1 MLPIE
6 IFKKIIEKEKIISE
20 DKMLEI
26 EKEIKGKSIILE
38 EYCISKGIINEDSFY
53 EKAAPYFNVSFVDLK
68 KQIIPYDILNL
79 ISEPIA
85 QTYKVI
91 SFKKD
96 KEELKIAT
104 LDPQNLQIFEFIKKR
119 IDLPIKIYLTTPSGF
134 KKTLRQYHIGLK
146 AELTKIATKEESDI
160 ELQKIGSDL
169 PIIRIV
175 DTLIEYAIF
184 QNASDIHIEPAEKE
198 VNIRYRI
205 DGILKDIMSLP
216 KNIQTGVIARIK
228 ILSNL
233 KLDEH
238 RLPQDGRFKISSVDY
253 KISFRVS
260 VLPTFNGEKIVLR
273 LLNESSKILSLEQ
286 LGFQSEALLI
296 IKKNI
301 KKPHGIIFVTGPTG
315 SGKTT
320 TLYTIMNI
328 LNTTEVNISTIE
340 DPIEYYMP
348 RINQS
353 QVAPKIGFTF
363 AKALRALLRQDP
375 NIIMVGEIRDQETAE
390 IASHAAMTGHLVLS
404 TLHTNDAISS
414 LPRLID
420 MGVPAFLVVG
430 TCNLVIAQRLVRKL
444 CKHCSEKYKLTKE
457 QLEEFQKEFN
467 LDLITDILIKKKKIF
482 QNQDLSSVF
491 LYKSKGCRECNN
503 SGYKGRIGIYEV
515 LEMTPEFSDLIMRKA
530 TIEQIKEFTKKQK
543 MITMVEDGFIKILE
557 GITSIEEVIR
567 VTKD

>member
-6 IFKKIIEKEKIISE
+6 IFKKIIEKEKITSKE
-20 DKMLEI
+20 KLLEI
-26 EKEIKGKSIILE
+26 EKEIKGKNIVLE
-38 EYCISKGIINEDSFY
+38 EYFLSKGIIDEDSFY
-53 EKAAPYFNVSFVDLK
+53 EKASFYLEIPFINLK
-68 KQIIPYDILNL
+68 KQIIPYDVLIL

-85 QTYKVI
+85 QTYKII
-91 SFKKD
+91 SFKKE
-96 KEELKIAT
+96 KEVLKIAT
-104 LDPQNLQIFEFIKKR
+104 IDPQNLQIFEFIKRK
-119 IDLPIKIYLTTPSGF
+119 IDLPLEIYLATPSGI
-134 KKTLRQYHIGLK
+134 KKALQQYHVGLK
-146 AELTKIATKEESDI
+146 AELTKITKEESGV

-169 PIIRIV
+169 PIIKIV

-216 KNIQTGVIARIK
+216 KNIQVGIIARIK

-238 RLPQDGRFKISSVDY
+238 RLPQDGRFKVSSVDY

-260 VLPTFNGEKIVLR
+260 VLPTFHGEKIVLR
-273 LLNESSKILSLEQ
+273 LLSESSKVLSLEQ
-286 LGFQSEALLI
+286 LVFQPEVLSI
-296 IKKNI
+296 VKKNI

-328 LNTTEVNISTIE
+328 LNTPQVNISTIE
-340 DPIEYYMP
+340 DPIEYHMP

-390 IASHAAMTGHLVLS
+390 IATHAAMTGHLVLS

-430 TCNLVIAQRLVRKL
+430 TCNLIIAQRLVRKI
-444 CKHCSEKYKLTKE
+444 CKYCAQKYKLSKE
-457 QLEEFQKEFN
+457 QIEEFKKEFN
-467 LDLITDILIKKKKIF
+467 LDSITEILIKKYKIAEG
-482 QNQDLSSVF
+482 QDLSLVSF
-491 LYKSKGCRECNN
+491 YKGKGCRQCDNN
-503 SGYKGRIGIYEV
+503 GYKGRLGIFEV
-515 LEMTPEFSDLIMRKA
+515 LEMTPELSDLIMRKA
-530 TIEQIKEFTKKQK
+530 TIEQIKKFTQKQK
-543 MITMVEDGFIKILE
+543 MITMIEDGFIKALD
-557 GITSIEEVIR
+557 GITTIEEIIR
-567 VTKD
+567 VTKE

>member
-1 MLPIE
+1 M
-6 IFKKIIEKEKIISE
+6 
-20 DKMLEI
+20 
-26 EKEIKGKSIILE
+26 
-38 EYCISKGIINEDSFY
+38 
-53 EKAAPYFNVSFVDLK
+53 
-68 KQIIPYDILNL
+68 
-79 ISEPIA
+79 
-85 QTYKVI
+85 
-91 SFKKD
+91 
-96 KEELKIAT
+96 
-104 LDPQNLQIFEFIKKR
+104 
-119 IDLPIKIYLTTPSGF
+119 
-134 KKTLRQYHIGLK
+134 RQYHIGLK
-146 AELTKIATKEESDI
+146 AELTKITTKEESDV

-198 VNIRYRI
+198 VNVRYRI
-205 DGILKDIMSLP
+205 DGILKDIMNLP
-216 KNIQTGVIARIK
+216 KNIQTGIIARIK

-238 RLPQDGRFKISSVDY
+238 RLPQDGRFKISSADY
-253 KISFRVS
+253 RISFRVS
-260 VLPTFNGEKIVLR
+260 ILPTFNGEKIVLR

-286 LGFQSEALLI
+286 LGFQPEILSI
-296 IKKNI
+296 VKKNI

-328 LNTTEVNISTIE
+328 LNTPEVNISTIE

-404 TLHTNDAISS
+404 TLHTNDAITS

-430 TCNLVIAQRLVRKL
+430 TCNLIIAQRLVRKL
-444 CKHCSEKYKLTKE
+444 CKNCSEKYELTKE
-457 QLEEFQKEFN
+457 QFEEIKKKFN
-467 LDLITDILIKKKKIF
+467 LDLITEILIKNKKIARD
-482 QNQDLSSVF
+482 QNLSSIS
-491 LYKSKGCRECNN
+491 LYKSKGCGQCNDN
-503 SGYKGRIGIYEV
+503 GYKGRIGIYEV
-515 LEMTPEFSDLIMRKA
+515 LEMTPEFSDLIMRKS

-543 MITMVEDGFIKILE
+543 MITMAEDGFIKSLE
-557 GITSIEEVIR
+557 GVTTIEEVIR

>member
-6 IFKKIIEKEKIISE
+6 IFKKIIEKEKIVSI

-26 EKEIKGKSIILE
+26 EKEAKEKKIALE
-38 EYCISKGIINEDSFY
+38 EYFLSKGIIDEDFFY
-53 EKAAPYFNVSFVDLK
+53 EKAAFYLRVPFVDLK
-68 KQIIPYDILNL
+68 KQIIPYDVLTL

-85 QTYKVI
+85 QTYKI
-91 SFKKD
+91 ILFEKEKD
-96 KEELKIAT
+96 ALSIAT
-104 LDPQNLQIFEFIKKR
+104 LDPQNLQIFEFIRRK
-119 IDLPIKIYLTTPSGF
+119 IDLPLKIYLATPSGI
-134 KKTLRQYHIGLK
+134 KKALQQYHVGLK
-146 AELTKIATKEESDI
+146 AELTKITTKEETDV
-160 ELQKIGSDL
+160 ELQKIGSGL

-198 VNIRYRI
+198 VAIRYRI

-216 KNIQTGVIARIK
+216 KDIQKGIIARIK

-238 RLPQDGRFKISSVDY
+238 RLPQDGRFKVSNENY

-260 VLPTFNGEKIVLR
+260 ILPTFHGEKIVLR
-273 LLNESSKILSLEQ
+273 LLSESSGILSLEQ
-286 LGFQSEALLI
+286 LGFQPEVFLTV
-296 IKKNI
+296 KKNI

-328 LNTTEVNISTIE
+328 LNTPQVNISTIE
-340 DPIEYYMP
+340 DPIEYHMP

-390 IASHAAMTGHLVLS
+390 IATHAAMTGHLVLS
-404 TLHTNDAISS
+404 TLHTNDAVTS

-420 MGVPAFLVVG
+420 MGVPSFLVVG
-430 TCNLVIAQRLVRKL
+430 TCNLVIAQRLVRKI
-444 CKHCSEKYKLTKE
+444 CKHCIQSYKLSKD
-457 QLEEFQKEFN
+457 QIKAFQKEFN
-467 LDLITDILIKKKKIF
+467 IDSITEILIEKGKLLKG
-482 QNQDLSSVF
+482 QDLSALSF
-491 LYKSKGCRECNN
+491 YKGVGCRQCDNN
-503 SGYKGRIGIYEV
+503 GYKGRLGIFEV
-515 LEMTPEFSDLIMRKA
+515 LEMTSGLSTLIIQKV
-530 TIEQIKEFTKKQK
+530 TIEQIREFTKKQK
-543 MITMVEDGFIKILE
+543 MITMIEDGFIKALD
-557 GITSIEEVIR
+557 GITTIEEIIR
-567 VTKD
+567 VTSN